1 VYWARDWFAVSASGV
16 GCSMDK
22 TRTDDG
28 DRRPLQLR
36 AWKWL
41 QSIAAGLAGSGV
53 SPNTISVVG
62 ILIAL
67 ACGLALFF
75 TAAQPVG
82 ERALWLAAAL
92 LMSLRVLA
100 NTLDGM
106 VAVEHSKATKVGLLY
121 NEAPDRI
128 ADMVILIGAGYAHG
142 GDVTLGYLAACVALF
157 VAYVRTLART
167 AGAPSDFR
175 GLMNKRGRVL
185 TLLFVAVYMGA
196 APAAWHFAWGP
207 GGRWG
212 VTALALLLVCL
223 GGVYT
228 AAWRLRTA
236 GRYLRNSE
244 REPE

>member
-1 VYWARDWFAVSASGV
+1 MNDQNPNAS
-16 GCSMDK
+16 
-22 TRTDDG
+22 

-41 QSIAAGLAGSGV
+41 QSVATWMAGAGI
-53 SPNTISVVG
+53 SPNAISVMG

-67 ACGLALFF
+67 ACGLVLSA
-75 TAAQPVG
+75 TGHQPSG
-82 ERALWLAAAL
+82 ERALWFAAAL
-92 LMSLRVLA
+92 LMLLRVLA

-106 VAVEHSKATKVGLLY
+106 VAVEHGKATRVGLLY

-128 ADMVILIGAGYAHG
+128 ADVVILIGAGYAHG
-142 GDVTLGYLAACVALF
+142 GDITLGYLAACIALF

-185 TLLFVAVYMGA
+185 TLLAVSIYMAA
-196 APAAWHFAWGP
+196 APTAWQFAWGP
-207 GGRWG
+207 DERWG
-212 VTALALLLVCL
+212 LVALALLIICL

-236 GRYLRNSE
+236 GRYLRDNA
-244 REPE
+244 

>member
-1 VYWARDWFAVSASGV
+1 MNDQTTNAS
-16 GCSMDK
+16 
-22 TRTDDG
+22 

-41 QSIAAGLAGSGV
+41 QSVAAWMAGAGI
-53 SPNTISVVG
+53 SPNVISVAG
-62 ILIAL
+62 IFIAL
-67 ACGLALFF
+67 ACALALSA
-75 TAAQPVG
+75 TGHQPAG
-82 ERALWLAAAL
+82 ERALWFAAAL
-92 LMSLRVLA
+92 LMLLRVLA

-106 VAVEHSKATKVGLLY
+106 VAVEHGKATRVGLLY

-128 ADMVILIGAGYAHG
+128 ADVVILIGTGYAHG
-142 GDVTLGYLAACVALF
+142 GDITLGYLAACIALF

-185 TLLFVAVYMGA
+185 TLLAVSIYMAA
-196 APAAWHFAWGP
+196 APAAWQFTWGP
-207 GGRWG
+207 DGRWG
-212 VTALALLLVCL
+212 LVALALLIICL

-236 GRYLRNSE
+236 GRYLRDNT
-244 REPE
+244 

>member
-1 VYWARDWFAVSASGV
+1 MNEQSTKAS
-16 GCSMDK
+16 
-22 TRTDDG
+22 

-41 QSIAAGLAGSGV
+41 QSVATWMADAGI
-53 SPNTISVVG
+53 SPNAISVAG

-67 ACGLALFF
+67 ACGLALFG
-75 TAAQPVG
+75 TGHQSAS
-82 ERALWLAAAL
+82 ERALWFTAAF
-92 LMSLRVLA
+92 LMLLRVLA

-106 VAVEHSKATKVGLLY
+106 VAVEHGKATRVGLLY

-128 ADMVILIGAGYAHG
+128 ADVVILIGAGYAHG
-142 GDVTLGYLAACVALF
+142 GDITLGYLAACIALF

-185 TLLFVAVYMGA
+185 TLLAVSIYMAA
-196 APAAWHFAWGP
+196 APAAWQFTWGP
-207 GGRWG
+207 DERWG
-212 VTALALLLVCL
+212 LVALALLIICV
-223 GGVYT
+223 GGAYT

-236 GRYLRNSE
+236 GRYLRDNA
-244 REPE
+244 

>member
-1 VYWARDWFAVSASGV
+1 MMKDTNS
-16 GCSMDK
+16 DQ
-22 TRTDDG
+22 T

-41 QSIAAGLAGSGV
+41 QSVATGLAGAGI
-53 SPNTISVVG
+53 SPNVISVVG

-67 ACGLALFF
+67 ACALVLYL
-75 TAAQPVG
+75 TGGQPVA

-92 LMSLRVLA
+92 LMMLRVLA

-106 VAVEHSKATKVGLLY
+106 VAVEHGKATRVGLLY

-128 ADMVILIGAGYAHG
+128 ADVMILIGAGYSHG
-142 GDVTLGYLAACVALF
+142 GDVTLGYLAACIALF

-185 TLLFVAVYMGA
+185 TLLFVALYMGVT
-196 APAAWHFAWGP
+196 PGAWHFVWGP
-207 GGRWG
+207 DDRWG
-212 VTALALLLVCL
+212 VMALALWFVCL

-228 AAWRLRTA
+228 AAWRLRSA
-236 GRYLRNSE
+236 GRYLRDND
-244 REPE
+244 

>member
-1 VYWARDWFAVSASGV
+1 MNEQDSNAS
-16 GCSMDK
+16 
-22 TRTDDG
+22 

-41 QSIAAGLAGSGV
+41 QSVAAWMAGAGI

-62 ILIAL
+62 IFIAL
-67 ACGLALFF
+67 ACGLALSA
-75 TAAQPVG
+75 TGYQPAG
-82 ERALWLAAAL
+82 ERALWFASGL
-92 LMSLRVLA
+92 LMLLRVLA

-106 VAVEHSKATKVGLLY
+106 VAVEHGKATRVGLLY

-128 ADMVILIGAGYAHG
+128 ADVVILIGAGYAHG
-142 GDVTLGYLAACVALF
+142 GDITLGYLAACIALF

-185 TLLFVAVYMGA
+185 TLLAVSIYMVVT
-196 APAAWHFAWGP
+196 PAAWQFTWGP
-207 GGRWG
+207 GERWG
-212 VTALALLLVCL
+212 VAALALLIICL
-223 GGVYT
+223 GGIYT

-236 GRYLRNSE
+236 GRYLRDNA
-244 REPE
+244 